1 MGFLDR
7 FKQEKDLDSGLDL
20 PEDDDGLDLDEPSAD
35 DELGDEPTGQSV
47 DKPSISS
54 DPAYPG
60 TEASSGGDEDLH
72 QDVQLVLEKLDTV
85 KSQLQHV
92 QSKLDR
98 LEAEHGDH
106 NSGRRNRR

>member
-20 PEDDDGLDLDEPSAD
+20 PDDDELDLDEPSAD
-35 DELGDEPTGQSV
+35 DELTDDPAGQSV
-47 DKPSISS
+47 DKPDISS
-54 DPAYPG
+54 DPSYPG
-60 TEASSGGDEDLH
+60 TSDGGGDDDLH

-98 LEAEHGDH
+98 LEAEHGEK
-106 NSGRRNRR
+106 SRGRRNRR

>member
-7 FKQEKDLDSGLDL
+7 FKQDKDLDSGLDL
-20 PEDDDGLDLDEPSAD
+20 PDDDGLDLDEPSAE
-35 DELGDEPTGQSV
+35 DELSDEPTGQSV
-47 DKPSISS
+47 DQQDISS
-54 DPAYPG
+54 DPGYPG
-60 TEASSGGDEDLH
+60 TQANSGGDDDLH

-92 QSKLDR
+92 QSKLDK
-98 LEAEHGDH
+98 LEAEHGDR

>member
-7 FKQEKDLDSGLDL
+7 FKREKDVDSGLDL
-20 PEDDDGLDLDEPSAD
+20 PDDDGLDLDEPSAD
-35 DELGDEPTGQSV
+35 DELTDEPTGQSV
-47 DKPSISS
+47 DKPDISS
-54 DPAYPG
+54 DPSYPG
-60 TEASSGGDEDLH
+60 TSGAGGDDEDLH

-98 LEAEHGDH
+98 LEAEHGEK
-106 NSGRRNRR
+106 NRGRRNRR